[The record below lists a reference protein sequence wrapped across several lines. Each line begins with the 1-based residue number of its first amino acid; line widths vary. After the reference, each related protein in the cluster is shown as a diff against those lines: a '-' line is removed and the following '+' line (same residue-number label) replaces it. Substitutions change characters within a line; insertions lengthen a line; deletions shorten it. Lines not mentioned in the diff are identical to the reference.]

1 MIWVV
6 LVLLVAVAA
15 AAAGV
20 GALAVSAR
28 RKYAAANQIVPGS
41 PSAAPAEWAGAHSP
55 QAKLHRRLVAATA
68 AARAANSSATAL
80 ATVQATALAIDDRLI
95 AAAALPAAHRDSAV
109 AQVAP
114 FVARLEATVA
124 ELGSITAGADSV
136 DARLTETQR
145 CITALQESH
154 RELDALP

>member
-6 LVLLVAVAA
+6 VAVLVAVAA
-15 AAAGV
+15 AGAGA

-41 PSAAPAEWAGAHSP
+41 PSAAPAEWAGDHSP

-68 AARAANSSATAL
+68 AARASNTSATAL

-95 AAAALPAAHRDSAV
+95 AAAALPAAHREAAV

-114 FVARLEATVA
+114 FVEQLEATVA
-124 ELGSITAGADSV
+124 QLGSITAGADSV
-136 DARLTETQR
+136 DARLIETQR
-145 CITALQESH
+145 CITALEEAHS
-154 RELDALP
+154 ELDALP